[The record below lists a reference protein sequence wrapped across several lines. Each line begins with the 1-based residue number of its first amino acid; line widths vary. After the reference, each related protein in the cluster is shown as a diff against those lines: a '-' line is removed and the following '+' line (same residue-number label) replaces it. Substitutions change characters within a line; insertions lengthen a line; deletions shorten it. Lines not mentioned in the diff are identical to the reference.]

1 MCVYIYRYMCVRAC
15 VCGRVYFYDVV
26 CGIHTA
32 LDELAQKGV

>member
-1 MCVYIYRYMCVRAC
+1 